1 MFRTRMLLNL
11 FTLILF
17 CSTASQAEQSYIK
30 MGEAKSKKSVLA
42 FPYFNN

>member
-1 MFRTRMLLNL
+1 MLKIRMLLNL
-11 FTLILF
+11 FILILF
-17 CSTASQAEQSYIK
+17 SSTASQAEQSYIK